1 MDDKRTMT
9 DKQPVTVPYVVYC
22 DTVANYHWVIK
33 RLVIALVIV
42 VALMFASNMA
52 WLWVFQSYDY
62 STTETILES
71 DGNSVA
77 NYTGGNGG
85 VNYGGESNSAEDDQ
99 NETEQLQQ

>member
-1 MDDKRTMT
+1 MDEKHNMT
-9 DKQPVTVPYVVYC
+9 EKPPVTVPYVVYS

-33 RLVIALVIV
+33 KLVIALVIV
-42 VALMFASNMA
+42 VALMFVSNMA

-62 STTETILES
+62 ATEETVTTLES

-85 VNYGGESNSAEDDQ
+85 VNYGSESNGQENDP
-99 NETEQLQQ
+99 NENPE